1 MADSFGQFGHAVWH
15 AVARGLRGVRM
26 RPDRGMAQSGSA
38 SALGAEGQLLKPS
51 ETPNKNNILS
61 VEDPTARTLP
71 KKG

>member
-1 MADSFGQFGHAVWH
+1 
-15 AVARGLRGVRM
+15 
-26 RPDRGMAQSGSA
+26 MAQSGSA